1 MSGVT
6 IWITGLSASGKT
18 TIASEVARLLE
29 AAGTTPFI
37 LDGDALRTGLN
48 ADLGFSRAD
57 RQENVRRVGEVA
69 LLLARSGQVV
79 LVPLIS
85 PYRADRDR
93 VRMRHVEHDV
103 QFVEVYLDVPLA
115 VCEGRDPKG
124 LYARARAGQLQHFTG
139 IDDPY
144 EPPLHPE
151 LSITPGATAD
161 DDAAR
166 LLEFLA
172 NTFPR

>member
-1 MSGVT
+1 MSGIT

-18 TIASEVARLLE
+18 TIAAEAASRLE
-29 AAGTTPFI
+29 ATGTTPFI

-69 LLLARSGQVV
+69 LLLAGAGRVV

-93 VRMRHVEHDV
+93 VRARHAEHGV
-103 QFVEVYLDVPLA
+103 RFVEVYLDVPIE

-124 LYARARAGQLQHFTG
+124 LYARARAGQLEHFTG
-139 IDDPY
+139 VDDPY
-144 EPPLHPE
+144 EPPLRPE
-151 LSITPGATAD
+151 LSITPGATAA

-166 LLEFLA
+166 LLAYLGEEI
-172 NTFPR
+172 PR

>member
-1 MSGVT
+1 MSGLT

-18 TIASEVARLLE
+18 TLAIETSRRLE
-29 AAGTTPFI
+29 AAGATAFI

-57 RQENVRRVGEVA
+57 REENVRRVGEVA
-69 LLLARSGQVV
+69 LLLARAGQVA

-93 VRMRHVEHDV
+93 VRARHAEHAV
-103 QFVEVYLDVPLA
+103 PFVEVYLDVPIE

-124 LYARARAGQLQHFTG
+124 LYARARAGHLEHFTG
-139 IDDPY
+139 VDDPY
-144 EPPLHPE
+144 EPPLHSE
-151 LSITPGATAD
+151 VTITPGANVD
-161 DDAAR
+161 DDAVR
-166 LLEFLA
+166 LLAHLDRE
-172 NTFPR
+172 FPR